1 MDPRSRNYPINPSK
15 GEDPPT
21 IPRAEGKQYGED
33 GVHFAK
39 TQSAYA
45 HDTAHTDAA
54 DDLSIR
60 LSRLESA
67 MDRVEQHLS
76 RILNQ
81 LPQDGHHNTSAPHR
95 QPQMGATNSQLN
107 TLLPLLMQAMGNS
120 VPQGDGLSA
129 LLPMLLNQ
137 QNTQQ
142 DAQGLNALMPL
153 LMQALGRNQ

>member
-1 MDPRSRNYPINPSK
+1 
-15 GEDPPT
+15 
-21 IPRAEGKQYGED
+21 
-33 GVHFAK
+33 
-39 TQSAYA
+39 
-45 HDTAHTDAA
+45 
-54 DDLSIR
+54 
-60 LSRLESA
+60 
-67 MDRVEQHLS
+67 
-76 RILNQ
+76 
-81 LPQDGHHNTSAPHR
+81 
-95 QPQMGATNSQLN
+95 MGATNSQLN